1 MAQSLALMLPAMN
14 VDGRTELL
22 GGMRAGA
29 PAEVFEGVWSLAGSV
44 LDPTDLRRGGRPP
57 RPRGGGPMTV
67 RTPVN
72 PWSWSEGFGY
82 EQANLV
88 EGATRTLVCAGQT
101 SVDADGAPVHL
112 DDMGK
117 QLAQA
122 LDNLEAVLA
131 QAGMSLADVA
141 RLNFFTT
148 DLDAFFGAYEVVMAR
163 LPAAGARPAGTLLEV
178 SRLALPGLLVE
189 LEATA
194 YA

>member
-1 MAQSLALMLPAMN
+1 
-14 VDGRTELL
+14 
-22 GGMRAGA
+22 
-29 PAEVFEGVWSLAGSV
+29 
-44 LDPTDLRRGGRPP
+44 
-57 RPRGGGPMTV
+57 MTV

-72 PWSWSEGFGY
+72 PWSWSAGFGY

-88 EGATRTLVCAGQT
+88 EGATRMLVCAGQT

-122 LDNLEAVLA
+122 LDNLEAVLV

-163 LPAAGARPAGTLLEV
+163 LPAAGKRPAGTLLEV